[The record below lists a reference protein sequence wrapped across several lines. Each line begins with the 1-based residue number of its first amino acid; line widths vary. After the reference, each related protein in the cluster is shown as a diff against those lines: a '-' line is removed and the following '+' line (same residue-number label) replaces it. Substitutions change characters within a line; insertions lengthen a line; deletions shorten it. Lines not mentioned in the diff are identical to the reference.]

1 MRGLN
6 FCIKP
11 CTRRIQCTILVST
24 TTLHRYKG
32 RITSNLKQYCHQ
44 KSQEYMRTSL
54 KLEKE
59 NSLNIY
65 DMFLQVKLTYQI
77 PGDNTEKI
85 WAHRFLA
92 KTKQLQLEG
101 GPERCPGGSKAPFF
115 FFYF

>member
-59 NSLNIY
+59 NSLNIFTTCFCKWSEV
-65 DMFLQVKLTYQI
+65 FLSLFEI
-77 PGDNTEKI
+77 
-85 WAHRFLA
+85 
-92 KTKQLQLEG
+92 LEQKYARG
-101 GPERCPGGSKAPFF
+101 TWEL
-115 FFYF
+115 